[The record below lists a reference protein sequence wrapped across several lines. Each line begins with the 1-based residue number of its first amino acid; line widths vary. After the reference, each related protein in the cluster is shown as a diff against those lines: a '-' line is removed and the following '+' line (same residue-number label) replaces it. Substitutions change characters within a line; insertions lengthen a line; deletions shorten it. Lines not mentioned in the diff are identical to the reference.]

1 MPETQKSAW
10 GRMRSGGG
18 ARKLVVLSLG
28 GSLAAAVGLAAAVA
42 AAGPSERFLAT
53 LLVFGFSFWMPFGAL
68 LWLLLVDRDTLTG
81 APKNVEDSVEFRWSE
96 RAAAGVFRDL
106 LLALGV
112 GAAVLSILQITTGL
126 AFQWPLSLVLAGVL
140 ILAMADFGIRF
151 QLAKRAES

>member
-1 MPETQKSAW
+1 
-10 GRMRSGGG
+10 
-18 ARKLVVLSLG
+18 
-28 GSLAAAVGLAAAVA
+28 
-42 AAGPSERFLAT
+42 
-53 LLVFGFSFWMPFGAL
+53 MPFGAL